1 MFPYYT
7 ETRAN
12 QFVAQRNR
20 NASYAAVLGYNNL
33 KKFEKGIHSTNEFE
47 LQKLLLLPI
56 YISSLSSASE
66 SYKGKIITK
75 PGRLKEEEEEV
86 KRNSDIERRACSLFS
101 LVGKTAARVQHTTF
115 HFLFYSLL
123 LLCFNEL
130 SLSLSLF
137 SLLPLMKHSP
147 DRYNHAPPI
156 RFERIFIMP
165 PSLHVYIYPQ

>member
-1 MFPYYT
+1 
-7 ETRAN
+7 
-12 QFVAQRNR
+12 
-20 NASYAAVLGYNNL
+20 LGYNNL

-47 LQKLLLLPI
+47 LQKLLLLLPL

-86 KRNSDIERRACSLFS
+86 KRNSDIERETRVFSSLWSEKQQHASSTPLFIFFS
-101 LVGKTAARVQHTTF
+101 I
-115 HFLFYSLL
+115 
-123 LLCFNEL
+123 LCFFYVL
-130 SLSLSLF
+130 MSSLSLSLF

>member
-47 LQKLLLLPI
+47 LQKLLLLLPL

-86 KRNSDIERRACSLFS
+86 KRNSDIERE
-101 LVGKTAARVQHTTF
+101 TRV
-115 HFLFYSLL
+115 
-123 LLCFNEL
+123 
-130 SLSLSLF
+130 F
-137 SLLPLMKHSP
+137 SLLFGRKNSSTRPAHHFSFSFLFFASFM
-147 DRYNHAPPI
+147 
-156 RFERIFIMP
+156 F
-165 PSLHVYIYPQ
+165 